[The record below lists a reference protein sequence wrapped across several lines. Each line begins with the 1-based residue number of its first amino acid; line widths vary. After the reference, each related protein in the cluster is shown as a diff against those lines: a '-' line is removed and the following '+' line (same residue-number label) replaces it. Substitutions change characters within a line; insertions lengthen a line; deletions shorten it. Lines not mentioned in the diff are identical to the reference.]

1 MRLNI
6 VWGLLLAPAL
16 AGMAVSTASAQ
27 QALSLDVGYFA
38 VRGEDARV
46 DSDVLSA
53 NRNFLAFD
61 LKDFNNASVG
71 AEWLVPIGDYL
82 EAGVGLGFYR
92 RTVPSV
98 YASLVNR
105 DGSEIEQDLKLRIV
119 PVTATIRVLPLG
131 RYGGIQPYLGAGLG
145 LYKWRYSE
153 TGEFV
158 DFRDNTIFRDRFIA
172 EGTDSG
178 PVVLGGLRFPV
189 GSRFAAGGELRYQRA
204 RGALRGNEFEGERI
218 DLGGYT
224 YQATVQV
231 RF

>member
-1 MRLNI
+1 MHRSI

-16 AGMAVSTASAQ
+16 AGMAASTASAQ
-27 QALSLDVGYFA
+27 QALSLNVGYFA

-46 DSDVLSA
+46 ESDVLNV

-98 YASLVNR
+98 YANFVNR

-131 RYGGIQPYLGAGLG
+131 RHGGIQPYLGAGVG
-145 LYKWRYSE
+145 LYTWRYSE

-178 PVVLGGLRFPV
+178 PLVLGGLRVPV
-189 GSRFAAGGELRYQRA
+189 GSRVAAGGELRYQRA
-204 RGALRGNEFEGERI
+204 RGALDDQFEGERI

-224 YQATVQV
+224 YQASIQV

>member
-1 MRLNI
+1 MRQNI
-6 VWGLLLAPAL
+6 VRGLLLAPAL
-16 AGMAVSTASAQ
+16 AGMAASTASAQ
-27 QALSLDVGYFA
+27 QALSLNVGYFA

-46 DSDVLSA
+46 ESDVLNV

-61 LKDFNNASVG
+61 LKDFNNVSVG

-98 YASLVNR
+98 YAHFVNR

-119 PVTATIRVLPLG
+119 PVTATVRVLPLG
-131 RYGGIQPYLGAGLG
+131 RHGGIQPYLGAGVG
-145 LYKWRYSE
+145 LYTWRYSE

-158 DFRDNTIFRDRFIA
+158 DLRDNTIFRDRFIA
-172 EGTDSG
+172 EGTGSG
-178 PVVLGGLRFPV
+178 PLVLGGLRVPV
-189 GSRFAAGGELRYQRA
+189 GSRVAAGGELRYQRA
-204 RGALRGNEFEGERI
+204 RGALDDQFEGERI

-224 YQATVQV
+224 YQASVQV